1 MDSKYAS
8 FGVGSNSKANGL
20 KRNQIMLENIKV
32 KKIKLSHDKP
42 GTTVIN
48 KTESNGHDN
57 VKDNKIVKETAQDLL
72 EARRQLP
79 VYMVRNRLLEEIR
92 KNETMILIGETGSGK
107 TTQIPQLIH
116 EQRIEGSG
124 AIAVTQPR
132 RVAAITIALRVA
144 AEMNT
149 EIGSIVGY
157 SVRFEDVTSPRT
169 KVKYLTDGML
179 LREAIIDPL
188 LKKYSV
194 IILDEAHERTVSTDV
209 LFGIVK
215 LAQKDRNEHKLN
227 PLKLI
232 IMSATMDVDAFRKY
246 FNNCNVIYLEGRTFP
261 VTIYHSKMKQD
272 DYQYAAICT
281 IFQLHSTTPA
291 NHDFLV
297 FLTGQEEIETVMYN
311 IKQIARE
318 APGPPIRVCPL
329 YAGLPAAKQLQVWR
343 DAPPGTRKIILATN
357 IAEASVTIPRIKCVI
372 DTGVVKE
379 RTWCGGTGAERL
391 AVRASSQAAGWQR
404 AGRAGRTAPGR
415 AFRLFT
421 AADFAARPPHHTP
434 EIVRC
439 PLASTLLLLIAAGA
453 EPTSFPF
460 IDAPPTDS
468 VKASLTLLKEL
479 GAIDNEA
486 SPKLTVL
493 GKKMSM
499 FPIDPKYSKVL
510 LSAPEYNCLDEA
522 LSLVAVLSSENLFHT
537 PMHKREEAIKVK
549 QKFLSPLGDHI
560 TLLNVFKAFCKAPL
574 KKQWCK
580 ENYLNHKNLTYAFEV
595 RQQLLAIC
603 QKLNMTV
610 SSCGQAHDQLL
621 KCLLCGLFTNC
632 AWLRGAAGAGGAG
645 GAGAGAGGARYVTVG
660 GAAAALHP
668 GGALHTVRPAPGA
681 LLYSELLVTRR
692 TYLLTASAIQ
702 PQWLHAVAP
711 QYARRARAD
720 R

>member
-8 FGVGSNSKANGL
+8 VGMGNSVKSNGL
-20 KRNQIMLENIKV
+20 KRKRAVENIKV
-32 KKIKLSHDKP
+32 KKVKLSNNVSTTNNIKVETNGRNNVREDKVVNEP
-42 GTTVIN
+42 
-48 KTESNGHDN
+48 
-57 VKDNKIVKETAQDLL
+57 AQDLQ

-79 VYMVRNRLLEEIR
+79 VYMVRNRLLEEIK
-92 KNETMILIGETGSGK
+92 KNDTMILIGETGSGK

-116 EQRIEGSG
+116 EQRLEGHG

-179 LREAIIDPL
+179 LREAILDPL

-194 IILDEAHERTVSTDV
+194 VVLDEAHERTVSTDV

-215 LAQKDRNEHKLN
+215 LAQRDRNEQKLN
-227 PLKLI
+227 PLKVI
-232 IMSATMDVDAFRKY
+232 IMSATMDVDSFRKY
-246 FNNCNVIYLEGRTFP
+246 FQNCPVIYLEGRTFP
-261 VTIYHSKMKQD
+261 VTIYHSKKKQE
-272 DYQYAAICT
+272 DYQYAAVCT
-281 IFQLHSTTPA
+281 IFQLHATTPA

-311 IKQIARE
+311 IKQIAKE
-318 APGPPIRVCPL
+318 ATGPPIRVCPL
-329 YAGLPAAKQLQVWR
+329 YAGLPPAKQLQVWR
-343 DAPPGTRKIILATN
+343 EAPPGTRKIILATN

-379 RTWCGGTGAERL
+379 RSWSGGTGAERL
-391 AVRASSQAAGWQR
+391 RVRAASQAAGWQR
-404 AGRAGRTAPGR
+404 AGRAGRTQPGAAYR
-415 AFRLFT
+415 LYTADDFR
-421 AADFAARPPHHTP
+421 ARPHHHTP
-434 EIVRC
+434 EILRC
-439 PLASTLLLLIAAGA
+439 PLSSTLLLLIAAGA
-453 EPTSFPF
+453 EPSTFPL
-460 IDAPPTDS
+460 IDTPPPES
-468 VKASLTLLKEL
+468 VKASLSILKEL
-479 GAIDNEA
+479 GAIDNENN
-486 SPKLTVL
+486 PKLTVI
-493 GKKMSM
+493 GKKMST
-499 FPIDPKYSKVL
+499 FPIEPKYSKVL

-522 LSLVAVLSSENLFHT
+522 LSLISVLSSENVFHT
-537 PMHKREEAIKVK
+537 PMHKREEAFKVK

-580 ENYLNHKNLTYAFEV
+580 ENYLNHKNLTYACEV

-603 QKLNMTV
+603 QKLNMAV
-610 SSCGQAHDQLL
+610 SSCGQAYDQLL

-632 AWLRGAAGAGGAG
+632 AWQRGVGGAG
-645 GAGAGAGGARYVTVG
+645 GAGPGRYVTAA

-668 GGALHTVRPAPGA
+668 ASALHAVRPAPPA
-681 LLYSELLVTRR
+681 LLYTELLSTSR
-692 TYLLTASAIQ
+692 TYMLTVSAIQ
-702 PQWLHAVAP
+702 PQWLHQVAP
-711 QYARRARAD
+711 EYARRCRAS